1 MAGSRGKKGKQAS
14 DWQVRMGLKELI
26 FGGLGV
32 AGLVMMSF
40 ALGTLAGRGD
50 IYRVLHNWGLLSPE
64 IGKAGQIWHQP
75 PAPPATPV
83 VALSSPAPQE
93 PPPAAKPSQP
103 QPQASAADKTA
114 PPAPVKGSIAAPAP
128 PPAQDKKKTAKPE
141 SAKAHD
147 DKLDKLRQE
156 VANKLKFQNSLDLA
170 ATRKAQAGDK
180 TKKTADKE
188 PAAAARLTTSQ
199 IVVAKYRDVA
209 QARARATQMLKQG
222 DKVVLKEGKDNEGPY
237 FAICRQVTSTPV
249 PEPHQVAQT
258 QTKKPKPEIKPAK
271 PAADKGNTKKK
282 EEGR

>member
-1 MAGSRGKKGKQAS
+1 MAGSRGKKGKQAA
-14 DWQVRMGLKELI
+14 DWQVSVGLKELI

-50 IYRVLHNWGLLSPE
+50 IFRVMVNWGLLSPDS
-64 IGKAGQIWHQP
+64 GKGAQIWHQA
-75 PAPPATPV
+75 PAPSAPPV
-83 VALSSPAPQE
+83 VALSSPPPQE
-93 PPPAAKPSQP
+93 ATPPAKPSQP
-103 QPQASAADKTA
+103 QPQANLVDKTA
-114 PPAPVKGSIAAPAP
+114 PPTPVKGSIAAPS
-128 PPAQDKKKTAKPE
+128 PPAPDKKKTGKPD

-147 DKLDKLRQE
+147 DKLDKIRQE

-180 TKKTADKE
+180 LKKSPE
-188 PAAAARLTTSQ
+188 SQPASAARPTTSQ

-209 QARARATQMLKQG
+209 QARSRASQMLKQG
-222 DKVVLKEGKDNEGPY
+222 DKVFLREGKDNEGPY
-237 FAICRQVTSTPV
+237 FAICRQVTSAAA

-258 QTKKPKPEIKPAK
+258 QAKKPKTETKPAK

-282 EEGR
+282 EDGR